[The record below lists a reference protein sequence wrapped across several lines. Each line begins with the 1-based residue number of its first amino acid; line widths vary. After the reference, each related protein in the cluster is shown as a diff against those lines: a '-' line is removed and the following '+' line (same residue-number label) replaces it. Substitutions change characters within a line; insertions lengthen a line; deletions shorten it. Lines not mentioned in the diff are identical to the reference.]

1 MLCSE
6 LDYKNTDEPTT
17 ATPTIA
23 KPQPMKCLFYKVILI
38 KIFAKNAVHTIAI
51 PPNIIQVEL

>member
-1 MLCSE
+1 
-6 LDYKNTDEPTT
+6 LDYKNTDEPTI

-23 KPQPMKCLFYKVILI
+23 KPQPMKCLFYKVILMR
-38 KIFAKNAVHTIAI
+38 IFAKNAVHTIAI